1 MGQGWDTPTTPK
13 DPILRASA
21 SINWI
26 PSADNGLSVGKRYY
40 NRHLATISTME
51 YRYAGDAHERLFAS
65 YHDDTDPFPSSVTA
79 CFPERDHSRQE
90 ISLLQEL
97 FFPTAWNAPE
107 LVRDELAIV
116 DRLDELGSLVKSG
129 VCPYSDGRP
138 NETVAALLD
147 SLPEIR
153 RLLKKDV
160 EAAYKGDPAAKT
172 YMEIIRSYPG
182 FQAIMIQRVA
192 HVLYDIGAA
201 EYAREL
207 TEYAKTQTGIDIHPG
222 AEIGEYFFID
232 HGTGVVIG
240 ETVTVGEWVRLYQ
253 DVTLGAL
260 HFEEEEGDEHALKK
274 GYKRHPDIGDHV
286 VIGAGTK
293 VLGAIDVGDHV
304 SIGANSWITEDIPD
318 QTKVYIKDHPT
329 QERKRYDD

>member
-1 MGQGWDTPTTPK
+1 
-13 DPILRASA
+13 
-21 SINWI
+21 
-26 PSADNGLSVGKRYY
+26 
-40 NRHLATISTME
+40 ME

-79 CFPERDHSRQE
+79 CFPERDHSRRE